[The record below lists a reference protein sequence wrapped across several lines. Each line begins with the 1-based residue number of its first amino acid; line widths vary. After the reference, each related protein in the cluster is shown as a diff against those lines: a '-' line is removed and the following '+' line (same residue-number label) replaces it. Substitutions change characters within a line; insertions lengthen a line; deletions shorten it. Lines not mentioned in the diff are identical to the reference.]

1 MSTTRRC
8 SHKAAVRIG
17 AVLGGLGLLCGCS
30 SSGTKTSAVTT
41 SSTSRQT
48 SSASSP
54 SGRPTTTAGTT
65 TPVAQNVPVT
75 DAVRQ
80 SLLEAGAALNK
91 LPVSDYL
98 GLAPGR
104 TYYAYDSV
112 TQTYWAGAA
121 LNPSPSSQQAQVAA
135 QDDGSYLLFTRRANG
150 GWTAQDD
157 GLGGTGGTPCPAIP
171 AAVVAVWNWASG
183 TCRPPGS

>member
-1 MSTTRRC
+1 MTRRC
-8 SHKAAVRIG
+8 SPRAAVRIG

-30 SSGTKTSAVTT
+30 SSGTKTAVATTT
-41 SSTSRQT
+41 SSTPVRT
-48 SSASSP
+48 TASSP
-54 SGRPTTTAGTT
+54 LSTGTAGATTA
-65 TPVAQNVPVT
+65 VAQNVPVT

-98 GLAPGR
+98 GLAPGK

-121 LNPSPSSQQAQVAA
+121 LDPSPSSQQAQVAA
-135 QDDGSYLLFTRRANG
+135 QDDGSYLLFTRGANG
-150 GWTAQDD
+150 TWTAQDD

-171 AAVVAVWNWASG
+171 AAVVAVWNWAPG